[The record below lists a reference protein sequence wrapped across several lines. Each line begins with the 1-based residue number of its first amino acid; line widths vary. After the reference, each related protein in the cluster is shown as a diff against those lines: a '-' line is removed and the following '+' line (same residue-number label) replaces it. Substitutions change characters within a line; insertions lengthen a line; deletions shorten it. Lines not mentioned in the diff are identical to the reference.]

1 MRTNLECVILCGG
14 LGTRIKSKF
23 PNVPKILIPINKK
36 PFLNYKLKNLSFINN
51 FVFCTGKKSNQ
62 IENYCKKYL
71 KNTKYSIVKEK
82 EQLGTG
88 GSLKNSLKYLSNNFF
103 FFTYGDNFLLD
114 IPYSKMILSS
124 KNKKK
129 SVMLIYKNK
138 NLYDKSNIY
147 FTKNNKIKYDKNNNP
162 KANFI
167 DYGFFLLKKDDIENI
182 KLNKKKFDFGE
193 ILQKLIEKNKIN
205 FILSKKRFYEI
216 GNFNS
221 YNDFKKFITKK
232 SL

>member
-1 MRTNLECVILCGG
+1 
-14 LGTRIKSKF
+14 
-23 PNVPKILIPINKK
+23 
-36 PFLNYKLKNLSFINN
+36 
-51 FVFCTGKKSNQ
+51 
-62 IENYCKKYL
+62 
-71 KNTKYSIVKEK
+71 
-82 EQLGTG
+82 
-88 GSLKNSLKYLSNNFF
+88 
-103 FFTYGDNFLLD
+103 
-114 IPYSKMILSS
+114 MILNL

-129 SVMLIYKNK
+129 SVMLIYKNN

-147 FTKNNKIKYDKNNNP
+147 FTKNKKIKYNKNHNP
-162 KANFI
+162 KANYI
-167 DYGFFLLKKDDIENI
+167 DYGFFLLKKDDIKDI
-182 KLNKKKFDFGE
+182 RLNKKKFDFGE